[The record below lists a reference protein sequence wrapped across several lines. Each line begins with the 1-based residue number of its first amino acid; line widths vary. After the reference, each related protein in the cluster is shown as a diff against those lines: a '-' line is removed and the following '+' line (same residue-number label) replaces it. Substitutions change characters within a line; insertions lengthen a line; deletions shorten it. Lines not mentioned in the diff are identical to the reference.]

1 MSDSDSLLTGVFRRE
16 HDGAWHLYSLTDRAL
31 SSEVVPSSEPE
42 ALVSERRIPTW
53 LWRHSVGV
61 PHGPEDLRVPSESQD
76 PPGNLE
82 YAGLQVPVS
91 PRGYS
96 HAVGPIHAGVI
107 EPGHFRFALEGEVIQ
122 SLNIRLGF
130 QHRGVRRLL
139 EGQPPLRVMPL
150 AECISGDSTV
160 AYALA
165 FSRLYEEAAGWVV
178 SPEVELLRLVML
190 ELERV
195 AIHVGDMGAIAGDIG
210 FYPLL
215 GLCST
220 DRGVALGVLET
231 LTGSRFG
238 RGALWP
244 GEVRLSRKLT
254 REDLQP
260 TARRLLDMWARVED
274 QAQRVLDDS
283 TARERLQGCG
293 RITREQVLEN
303 GFVGMAA
310 RCTGLRRDLRLAEP
324 LYRDGAGASL
334 DLAPDAALMRG
345 DAYSRFALRV
355 EEVRR
360 SVAWLAAV
368 LPRLDVTC
376 GGQGPLLVMERL
388 DWKPGVYAK
397 AVEGWRGPVL
407 VALDLDGEGRVR
419 QSYLRDPSV
428 LNWHALELAV
438 RSELIGDFPL
448 NNKSFNLSYAGVDL

>member
-1 MSDSDSLLTGVFRRE
+1 VSDSTSLITGVFRRE

-31 SSEVVPSSEPE
+31 SSEVVPATEPE
-42 ALVSERRIPTW
+42 VLVSRHPIPTW

-61 PHGPEDLRVPSESQD
+61 PHGPEDLRVPSETRG
-76 PPGNLE
+76 PPGNLD

-91 PRGYS
+91 PSGYS

-107 EPGHFRFALEGEVIQ
+107 EPGHFRFSLEGEVIQ

-130 QHRGVRRLL
+130 QHRGVKRLL
-139 EGQPPLRVMPL
+139 EGQPPLRALPL

-165 FSRLYEEAAGWVV
+165 FSRLYEEAAGLDV
-178 SPEVELLRLVML
+178 PPGVELLRLVLL

-195 AIHVGDMGAIAGDIG
+195 AIHVGDIGAIAGDVA

-220 DRGVALGVLET
+220 DRGVALGALET

-238 RGALWP
+238 RGAVWP

-254 REDLQP
+254 REELQP

-274 QAQRVLDDS
+274 QAQRALRDS
-283 TARERLQGCG
+283 TVRERLQGCG
-293 RITREQVLEN
+293 RVTREQVLEN

-310 RCTGLRRDLRLAEP
+310 RCTGLRRDLRLGEP
-324 LYRDGAGASL
+324 LYREGPEPMDLEPDASL
-334 DLAPDAALMRG
+334 LQG
-345 DAYSRFALRV
+345 DAYARFALRV
-355 EEVRR
+355 EEARR
-360 SVAWLAAV
+360 SVRWLAAV

-376 GGQGPLLVMERL
+376 GGKGPLRVMERL
-388 DWKPGVYAK
+388 SWKPGVYAK